1 MYAVSTPEVIILDRV
16 RRDPLATG
24 RLERMLG
31 AIQADRIIEVDDA
44 GLAETIQARGWH
56 RAAMRTGQHRMQR
69 QPALIFSTFRW
80 VEPDAAEALRQQYP
94 ELASHMLLGLG
105 PWGFRDHTRHRRQHQ
120 CVCQSAWEIHCA
132 FGCLHACD
140 YCHVPPYFN
149 IMLNLEE
156 LADRV
161 RAHGE
166 TIPWQNLYKFD
177 NYTDTITLEPEYG
190 ASQAMVE
197 MFADWPGRYLLLY
210 TKSDNVEHLLRLR
223 HNGHTLIS
231 WSLNGDTAANKIE
244 KGTPDLDARL
254 RAMARCEQAGYRV
267 RARIS
272 PMCPVKHWR
281 QEHRDL
287 AERLLAHVRPEVIS
301 VDVVGWMSGQQMQD
315 ALDLALFDDAYAEV
329 VRDHVRR
336 GVPQQGKHLF
346 PHAMRADM
354 LRHVIEQI
362 HRIRPDQPVS
372 LCMETVDMWD
382 ELGALTGMSPADYVC
397 CCGPTSVPGH
407 PMLAPSTQA

>member
-140 YCHVPPYFN
+140 YCHVPPYLN
-149 IMLNLEE
+149 IMLNLEQ
-156 LADRV
+156 LGRKVKAF
-161 RAHGE
+161 GE
-166 TIPWQNLYKFD
+166 TIPEQKLYKFD
-177 NYTDTITLEPEYG
+177 NGTDTICLEPEYG
-190 ASQAMVE
+190 ASEVMVRV
-197 MFADWPGRYLLLY
+197 FADWPGRYLLLY
-210 TKSDNVEHLLRLR
+210 TKSDNVDHLLKLAHKGR
-223 HNGHTLIS
+223 TLIS
-231 WSLNGDTAANKIE
+231 WSLSCDTVASRIE
-244 KGTPDLDARL
+244 KRTPSLDARL
-254 RAMARCEQAGYRV
+254 RAMARCQEAGYRV
-267 RARIS
+267 RARLS
-272 PMCPVKHWR
+272 PICPVRGWR
-281 QEHRDL
+281 EEMADMI
-287 AERLLAHVRPEVIS
+287 ARLLTRTRPEVIS
-301 VDVVGWMSGQQMQD
+301 IDVVGWMGPGQTKRAMD
-315 ALDLALFDDAYAEV
+315 VSLFDPAYAAALDWLEAE
-329 VRDHVRR
+329 
-336 GVPQQGKHLF
+336 GFEPKGKHVF
-346 PHAMRADM
+346 PHEMRAEI
-354 LRHVIEQI
+354 LRSVLEEIKRLRPEQA
-362 HRIRPDQPVS
+362 VS
-372 LCMETVDMWD
+372 LCMETTDMWR
-382 ELGALTGMSPADYVC
+382 ELGALTGMTPDQYAC
-397 CCGPTSVPGH
+397 CCGPTCVPGH
-407 PMLAPSTQA
+407 PLLTPQAGT